1 MTTLRRRLERL
12 EAAAA
17 DRGPCGSCPGPL
29 LPDPDEDERAAV
41 AALALIDPE
50 PLPWRSPE
58 RERCA
63 ECGRPLVTPE
73 EARTIVL
80 RLYEL
85 RRAETAV

>member
-17 DRGPCGSCPGPL
+17 DRRPCGSCPGPL

-41 AALALIDPE
+41 ASLALIDPE
-50 PLPWRSPE
+50 PLPWRAPE

-63 ECGRPLVTPE
+63 ECGRHKVMPE
-73 EARTIVL
+73 EAMLIL
-80 RLYEL
+80 RRLHEL
-85 RRAETAV
+85 RRAEARA